1 MDCSLG
7 RHRNPFCYIFSLA
20 CLLLP
25 VCMWWRDVI
34 SAQSA
39 ETSDNSH
46 QAALVCTAFTART
59 GTPWAWRRSTW
70 GIAQK
75 NISLGAAG
83 VEKHRAW
90 LREEA
95 GSGCQLMLSMEPHW
109 CHKARRYWSV
119 PSRNVVWKFQR
130 GLWYY
135 EGLGLSNVESEDP
148 LIWLTMK
155 VDSHYIPCPVPIKLD
170 SKMPYLG
177 CS

>member
-46 QAALVCTAFTART
+46 QTALVCSAFTART

-70 GIAQK
+70 GVAQK
-75 NISLGAAG
+75 NISPGAAG

-90 LREEA
+90 LREGA
-95 GSGCQLMLSMEPHW
+95 GSGCQLMLSMKPQW
-109 CHKARRYWSV
+109 CHKARRYWGV
-119 PSRNVVWKFQR
+119 PSRKVVWKIQR
-130 GLWYY
+130 GLSEVPRRAGIVRRGKWGSSYLADHESRLPLY
-135 EGLGLSNVESEDP
+135 SLSCAHTT
-148 LIWLTMK
+148 W
-155 VDSHYIPCPVPIKLD
+155 
-170 SKMPYLG
+170 
-177 CS
+177 